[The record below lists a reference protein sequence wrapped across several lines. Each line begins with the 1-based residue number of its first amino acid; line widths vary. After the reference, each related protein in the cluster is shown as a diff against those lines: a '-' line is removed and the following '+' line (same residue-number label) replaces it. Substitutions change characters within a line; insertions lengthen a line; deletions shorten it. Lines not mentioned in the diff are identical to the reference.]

1 MNFKEIINNFSEDI
15 LKLKKE
21 VLSLQDIISEK
32 NDKITLFKNEIE
44 KISIANKQLKKNIRT
59 KHGQWVKL
67 KREYKIKCDKLI
79 KYEIDEKNLEV
90 KKELDKIIEDY
101 VSTSNKEINIS
112 CLQEQYVRR
121 FNKKLIYKRRKLK
134 SFLKQLGYD
143 LYKKSKNSYIKW
155 FDEDDISS
163 ASTETEIDFNFSYL
177 ERLKNTYFYKKLF
190 IMGNQGKSK
199 EEWKQYFSEL
209 ERESDIIERVQETDS
224 IKLGFIAEYLFPKL
238 FIHGRD
244 KDLFIGYLNNILKR
258 DKILEKKEFILDFQS
273 LDVLQN
279 QSSIDIKLNLIL
291 NNGKNF
297 YFPIEMK
304 SINNNEGSIRLSGTY
319 YSYYL
324 IVNLLSDNF
333 STKLDS
339 FYLASPMYIIEKCFD
354 IVKYSKKKLSQN
366 ELDKIWNK
374 RIRKIETNNSIA
386 EIKLPISNEY
396 FFLKEDA
403 NLQFSDDE
411 E

>member
-21 VLSLQDIISEK
+21 ILSLQDIISDK
-32 NDKITLFKNEIE
+32 NDKITSLKNEIE
-44 KISIANKQLKKNIRT
+44 KISIVNKQLNKNIRA
-59 KHGQWVKL
+59 KHGELVKL
-67 KREYKIKCDKLI
+67 KREYKTKSDKLL

-90 KKELDKIIEDY
+90 KKNIDKIIEDY
-101 VSTSNKEINIS
+101 VSTCNKDIDIS
-112 CLQEQYVRR
+112 CLQEQYIRR
-121 FNKKLIYKRRKLK
+121 FNKKLIYKRKKLK
-134 SFLKQLGYD
+134 SFLQELGYD
-143 LYKKSKNSYIKW
+143 LYKKSNNSFIKW
-155 FDEDDISS
+155 FDDDDNSS
-163 ASTETEIDFNFSYL
+163 ISTEIEIDFNFSYI
-177 ERLKNTYFYKKLF
+177 ERLKNTFFYKKLF

-209 ERESDIIERVQETDS
+209 KKESEIIERVRETNS

-244 KDLFIGYLNNILKR
+244 KHLFIGYLNNILKR

-273 LDVLQN
+273 LNVLQN
-279 QSSIDIKLNLIL
+279 QSSMDIKLNLIL

-304 SINNNEGSIRLSGTY
+304 SITNNEGSIRLSGPY

-324 IVNLLSDNF
+324 IVNLLSDDF

-354 IVKYSKKKLSQN
+354 TIKYSKKKLSQN
-366 ELDKIWNK
+366 ELDKIWMK

-403 NLQFSDDE
+403 NLPFSDDKE
-411 E
+411 